1 MTNKI
6 YQTPKMEI
14 IDYKLQASLLSG
26 SDRSIEPCDDGDY
39 CDELGFNFHGSNNHN
54 A

>member
-14 IDYKLQASLLSG
+14 IDYKLQACLLSG
-26 SDRSIEPCDDGDY
+26 SDRGLDTEEYDD
-39 CDELGFNFHGSNNHN
+39 EFAFNFRDSNNHN

>member
-1 MTNKI
+1 MTNKV

-14 IDYKLQASLLSG
+14 IDYKLQACLLSG
-26 SDRSIEPCDDGDY
+26 SVDEGCDSDDF
-39 CDELGFNFHGSNNHN
+39 CDELGFNFREFNNHN

>member
-1 MTNKI
+1 
-6 YQTPKMEI
+6 MEI
-14 IDYKLQASLLSG
+14 IDYKLQAYLLSG
-26 SDRSIEPCDDGDY
+26 SGEEECEDGDY